1 MANPRDPRERR
12 PHRRPVGGRRSEPR
26 ERLVRFVL
34 DAQKRLVPDVP
45 GRMPGRG
52 LWLAAD
58 RQALES
64 PATRRALGR
73 LGVRAFDAA
82 GLASEVERQ
91 LERRCLDLL
100 GLAQRARAVVIGF
113 EAVRQALLEQKA
125 AVVLVAR
132 DASPHARKRF
142 RHLPEGTV
150 RVEAFDR
157 AALGRALGR
166 EDVVYAALLP
176 GKLARRFIQ
185 DFDRLA
191 GFRPADPNQAPAGS
205 AHRHE
210 DEAGHE

>member
-34 DAQKRLVPDVP
+34 DEHKRLVPDIP
-45 GRMPGRG
+45 GRMAGRG
-52 LWLAAD
+52 LWLEAD
-58 RQALES
+58 RRTLES
-64 PATRRALGR
+64 AAARRTLGR
-73 LGVRAFDAA
+73 LGVREFDA
-82 GLASEVERQ
+82 GRLASEVERQ

-113 EAVRQALLEQKA
+113 EAVRRALLEEKA

-176 GKLARRFIQ
+176 GKLARRFVA
-185 DFDRLA
+185 DVGRLA
-191 GFRPADPNQAPAGS
+191 GFRPVAAEGVPDGPAP
-205 AHRHE
+205 RDE
-210 DEAGHE
+210 DETGHE